1 MVSGMS
7 EGWIEQVRE
16 WTANYFSVEEPD
28 GDVVAL
34 LRKVAD
40 AVDELG
46 DVEVLDVTFLSDPD
60 EEAASMTVY
69 FRFDDQT

>member
-1 MVSGMS
+1 MT
-7 EGWIEQVRE
+7 EGWIDQVRG
-16 WTANYFSVEEPD
+16 WTANYFSLEDSD

-40 AVDELG
+40 AIDELG

-69 FRFDDQT
+69 FRFDE